1 MKVHQYMKKEMNS
14 DGFSPNKLAEA
25 LETSANL
32 IRESLLRLERDGSV
46 YRMLI
51 PDKKRQYVYFVKEQ
65 TPPALGGWKNLD
77 NIDVSLF
84 ARNRLEKGGK

>member
-1 MKVHQYMKKEMNS
+1 MNRN
-14 DGFSPNKLAEA
+14 GFSPNELAKA
-25 LETSANL
+25 LDTSANL
-32 IRESLLRLERDGSV
+32 IRESLLRLERDRSV
-46 YRMLI
+46 YRLPI

-84 ARNRLEKGGK
+84 ARDRLKKGEK

>member
-1 MKVHQYMKKEMNS
+1 MKQEMNNN
-14 DGFSPNKLAEA
+14 GFSPNELAEA
-25 LETSANL
+25 LDTSANL
-32 IRESLLRLERDGSV
+32 IRESLLRLERDRSV
-46 YRMLI
+46 YRLPI

-84 ARNRLEKGGK
+84 ARDRLKKGDK

>member
-1 MKVHQYMKKEMNS
+1 MKEEMNT
-14 DGFSPNKLAEA
+14 DGFSPNDLAEA

-46 YRMLI
+46 YRLPK
-51 PDKKRQYVYFVKEQ
+51 PDKKRQYVYFIKEQ
-65 TPPALGGWKNLD
+65 TPPILGGWKNLD

-84 ARNRLEKGGK
+84 ARNRLKKGDK

>member
-1 MKVHQYMKKEMNS
+1 MKQEMNN
-14 DGFSPNKLAEA
+14 DGFSPNELAKA
-25 LETSANL
+25 LDTSANL
-32 IRESLLRLERDGSV
+32 IRESLLRLERDRSV
-46 YRMLI
+46 YRLPI

-84 ARNRLEKGGK
+84 ARDRLKKGDK